1 MAKSPAKDSKLVG
14 NSSDKPKRKNLKCG
28 AKDGVPFSKTNQP
41 SPESKREGIRRKMTL
56 REILGVVPDKRLK
69 GKLSNIQKEAASKLN
84 IDLGFL
90 DVETTL
96 HYAMLKKAAEQ
107 GDVQAYKALIERVQ
121 GRPRLED
128 GPPPPVTPDEEVSR
142 RKSQI
147 DFGDGIT
154 FEV

>member
-1 MAKSPAKDSKLVG
+1 MAKSPAKKKKATETPP
-14 NSSDKPKRKNLKCG
+14 KPKGGKGAMKGNLYG
-28 AKDGVPFSKTNQP
+28 QGFTKDRQP
-41 SPESKREGIRRKMTL
+41 TPEAIKAGIRRKMTL